1 MNKKE
6 EKMKYS
12 KLIEFEPLTTVIK
25 IADDNQAE
33 KRLHNVETYVF
44 SDKMINM
51 LCASVVP
58 NLDTSG
64 KVTEQKG
71 ISIVGS
77 FGTGKSHLMSVISSV
92 AEDDTLLSHIHND
105 KIQQE
110 FAAFAGKYKVLR
122 FEVGTTKPLY
132 ELVCYRIE
140 NFLNGLGVQF
150 HFDENSKD
158 TYKEQLQQMMA
169 AFEDKYPDKYLLI
182 VIDELLE
189 YLRSR
194 NAMEVNGDLMTLRQ
208 MGEMCDGSRF
218 KVIYGVQEQ
227 LYRDPML
234 APAADTLNKVQA
246 RFDEVLITK
255 EDVAFVVKNRL
266 LKKTPEQKQRIRDH
280 LNKFSHLFD
289 GLNTSLNDYVE
300 LFPVHPSYIATFQ
313 QIKHGKDKREI
324 LKILSYCFE
333 DLKNQT
339 VPEDN
344 PGLITY
350 DSYFED
356 LRKDSSMLSIADIAT
371 INDKIE
377 IIEEKIKNYF
387 TSKPALKSKM
397 PLAKRIANALAI
409 RALCDD
415 LDKHVG
421 ANAFTLKEDLCF
433 TIMDIDDPDFL
444 KDTIATTAENLITAT
459 QGQYVVKDD
468 QSEDFYIRSEGGI
481 NVDQIVKDYA
491 EYIKK
496 DPAFVDQSFFNLLKF
511 LLGIEANPYRTGF
524 NIWDHHVEWK
534 STKSF
539 RLGYIFF
546 GNPNERS
553 TTEPIQEFY
562 MYFCPLFSKL
572 DRSDLDDEVYFDFSN
587 FDDNFKNEVCLYAA
601 SMAKLN
607 DASSDKK
614 KLFQDQADAH
624 RNKVRDI
631 FNKNFADKMNV
642 IYKGN
647 VSPLRNYQLPQEGG
661 SKLAL
666 FSDVT
671 AVILDDKF
679 NSKFPEYPQF
689 KDLLGPNTPD
699 NLNGRVKSALTKIIK
714 YNIPNRDGQAILA
727 GLGLSGS
734 TSIDLQNS
742 KYAASIKNML
752 TQRGPG
758 KVLNREDVIYTH
770 YQALN
775 QYYSCDYKVE
785 YQLEFVVLAA
795 LVFNGDIEITWNGDF
810 TLTASNIA
818 EKLLTLDEDKFYL
831 FNTIKTPSD
840 LPVKPLKKLFV
851 SLNLPDLTA
860 SLKEPSTFT
869 KLGTTVAEYC
879 DKVVKTIATL
889 NDGIRCNGIAL
900 MDNTTKSKQ
909 VSELTALQAILDNV
923 RNLDTFGK
931 LKGFKYT
938 EKELDEAF
946 KAYAHCSA
954 AETLKA
960 KAEKFEGLI
969 KYIDQ
974 AKSYVVE
981 SEKPLYDNMEN
992 AIAELSDKLQADD
1005 KIQKQYE
1012 AFLNSLIDSYCDYYL
1027 TQYSKNRLNYT
1038 DAQKKDSLLNS
1049 DKKQICEILK
1059 DITILNKTD
1068 FENWRNTIT
1077 SLKPQDAEVTKEKIK
1092 QNPYQ
1097 DFNPREN
1104 YDKPTYTVRELED
1117 QLDSI
1122 YTKWLDA
1129 IKATFNDPGID
1140 QNLNMLSPEQ
1150 KIFAL
1155 SFKSGSTNVTVDN
1168 SRMLRDVINTLS
1180 NGFEKIE
1187 LTAADMASVF
1197 SKPMGV
1203 DEAKT
1208 AFDSFI
1214 ENQCAG
1220 KERGKIRIILS
1231 GK

>member
-1 MNKKE
+1 
-6 EKMKYS
+6 MKYS
-12 KLIEFEPLTTVIK
+12 ELIDFEPLTTVIK
-25 IADDNQAE
+25 LADDNQAE
-33 KRLHNVETYVF
+33 KRKHNVETYVF
-44 SDKMINM
+44 SEKMVN
-51 LCASVVP
+51 LLSGVVVP

-64 KVTEQKG
+64 KATEQKG
-71 ISIVGS
+71 ISVVGS

-92 AEDDTLLSHIHND
+92 AEDADFLQYVHND
-105 KIQQE
+105 KIKQDFE
-110 FAAFAGKYKVLR
+110 AFAGKYKVFR

-140 NFLNGLGVQF
+140 NFLNSINVDF
-150 HFDENSKD
+150 HFDPDSKD

-169 AFEDKYPDKYLLI
+169 AFEEVYPDKYLLI

-194 NAMEVNGDLMTLRQ
+194 SAMEVNGDLMTLRQ

-266 LKKTPEQKQRIRDH
+266 LKKAPEQKQRIREH

-289 GLNTSLNDYVE
+289 GLNTNLNDYVE

-324 LKILSYCFE
+324 LKILSYRFE
-333 DLKNQT
+333 DMANQT

-356 LRKDSSMLSIADIAT
+356 LKKDSSMLSIADVAA

-377 IIEEKIKNYF
+377 IIDEKVKNYF
-387 TSKPALKSKM
+387 TSKPALKNKM
-397 PLAKRIANALAI
+397 PLAYRIANALAI

-415 LDKHVG
+415 LDKHLG
-421 ANAFTLKEDLCF
+421 ANAFTLKEDLCY
-433 TIMDIDDPDFL
+433 TIMGIDEPDFL
-444 KDTIATTAENLITAT
+444 QDTIATTANNLITAT
-459 QGQYVVKDD
+459 QGQYVVKDEE
-468 QSEDFYIRSEGGI
+468 SEDFYIRTEGGI
-481 NVDQIVKDYA
+481 NVEQIVKDYA

-496 DPAFVDQSFFNLLKF
+496 DLAYIDQSFFNLLKF

-524 NIWDHHVEWK
+524 NIWDYSIEWK

-572 DRSDLDDEVYFDFSN
+572 ARTDLDDEVYFDFSN
-587 FDDNFKNEVCLYAA
+587 FDENFKNEVCLYAS

-614 KLFQDQADAH
+614 KLFQDQADQH
-624 RNKVRDI
+624 RNRVRDL

-642 IYKGN
+642 IYKGKS
-647 VSPLRNYQLPQEGG
+647 VPLRSYQLPQEGC
-661 SKLAL
+661 SKLSL
-666 FSDVT
+666 FSAVT
-671 AVILDDKF
+671 STILDEKF

-689 KDLLGPNTPD
+689 KDLLSANTPE
-699 NLNGRVKSALTKIIK
+699 NLNGRVKSALTKIVK
-714 YNIPNRDGQAILA
+714 YNVQNRDGQAILS
-727 GLGLSGS
+727 GLGLAGG
-734 TSIDLQNS
+734 TSIDIQNS
-742 KYAASIKNML
+742 KYADSIKKML
-752 TQRGPG
+752 TDRGSG

-775 QYYSCDYKVE
+775 QYYSCDYKLE

-795 LVFNGDIEITWNGDF
+795 LVFNGDIEITWNGDL

-831 FNTIKTPSD
+831 FNTIKTPSG
-840 LPVKPLKKLFV
+840 LPIKPLKKLF
-851 SLNLPDLTA
+851 SCLGLPDLTS
-860 SLKEPSTFT
+860 SLKEQSTFSSLA
-869 KLGTTVAEYC
+869 KNLTTYS
-879 DKVVKTIATL
+879 DNVVKTISYLT
-889 NDGIRCNGIAL
+889 DGIRCNGIAL
-900 MDNTTKSKQ
+900 IDDSTTTDYAAKLHNLIN
-909 VSELTALQAILDNV
+909 VLDTV

-938 EKELDEAF
+938 EEELDEAF
-946 KAYAHCSA
+946 KAYQYCELVSN
-954 AETLKA
+954 LKE
-960 KAEKFEGLI
+960 KADKFEGLI
-969 KYIDQ
+969 KYMTQ

-992 AIAELSDKLQADD
+992 AIAELSEKLQADN
-1005 KIQKQYE
+1005 KVQKQYE
-1012 AFLNSLIDSYCDYYL
+1012 SLLNSLIDSYADYYL
-1027 TQYSKNRLNYT
+1027 TQYTKYRLNYT
-1038 DAQKKDSLLNS
+1038 DAQKRDGILNS
-1049 DKKQICEILK
+1049 DTRQICEVLK
-1059 DITILNKTD
+1059 DISILNKTD

-1077 SLKPQDAEVTKEKIK
+1077 SLKPAEAEVTKDKIK
-1092 QNPYQ
+1092 ENPYQ

-1104 YDKPTYTVRELED
+1104 YDKPSYTVKQLEE

-1122 YTKWLDA
+1122 YTKWEDA

-1140 QNLNMLSPEQ
+1140 QNLNMLTGDQ
-1150 KIFAL
+1150 KTLAIN
-1155 SFKSGSTNVTVDN
+1155 FKKGSAKITPDN
-1168 SRMLRDVINTLS
+1168 CNMMRDIINNLS
-1180 NGFEKIE
+1180 NGFEKVE
-1187 LTAADMASVF
+1187 LTNADFASIF

-1203 DEAKT
+1203 EEAKH
-1208 AFDSFI
+1208 AFEYYI
-1214 ENQCAG
+1214 EKQCAG
-1220 KERGKIRIILS
+1220 KDRNKIRIILS

>member
-1 MNKKE
+1 
-6 EKMKYS
+6 MKYS
-12 KLIEFEPLTTVIK
+12 ELIEFEPLTTVIK
-25 IADDNQAE
+25 IADDDVAE
-33 KRLHNVETYVF
+33 KRKKNVETYVF
-44 SDKMINM
+44 SDKMVNV
-51 LCASVVP
+51 LTAAVVP

-64 KVTEQKG
+64 KVNEQKG

-92 AEDDTLLSHIHND
+92 AEDESLLDSIHNQ
-105 KIQQE
+105 KIKQE
-110 FAAFAGKYKVLR
+110 FEAFAGKYKVLR

-132 ELVCYRIE
+132 ELVCYRVE
-140 NFLNGLGVQF
+140 NFLNGLGVDF
-150 HFDENSKD
+150 HFDPESKD

-169 AFEDKYPDKYLLI
+169 AFEEVYPDKYLLV

-194 NAMEVNGDLMTLRQ
+194 DAREVNGDLMTLRQ

-234 APAADTLNKVQA
+234 TPAADSLNKVQA

-266 LKKTPEQKQRIRDH
+266 LKKTPEQKARIREH

-289 GLNTSLNDYVE
+289 GLNTNLNDYVE

-324 LKILSYCFE
+324 LKVLSYRFE
-333 DLKNQT
+333 ELKDQT
-339 VPEDN
+339 VPENN

-356 LRKDSSMLSIADIAT
+356 LRKDSSMLSIADVAT
-371 INDKIE
+371 INDKVE
-377 IIEEKIKNYF
+377 IIEEKVKNYF
-387 TSKPALKSKM
+387 TSKPALKSKL

-415 LDKHVG
+415 LDKHLG
-421 ANAFTLKEDLCF
+421 ASGFTLKEDLCF
-433 TIMDIDDPDFL
+433 TIMGIDEPDFL
-444 KDTIATTAENLITAT
+444 KDTIETTANNLITAT

-468 QSEDFYIRSEGGI
+468 QSEDFYIRTEGGI
-481 NVDQIVKDYA
+481 NVEQIIKDYA

-496 DPAFVDQSFFNLLKF
+496 DSSFIDLNFFNLLKF

-524 NIWDHHVEWK
+524 NIWNHYLEWK

-553 TTEPIQEFY
+553 TTEPVQEFY

-572 DRSDLDDEVYFDFSN
+572 NRSDLDDEVYFDFSN
-587 FDDNFKNEVCLYAA
+587 FDENFKNEVCLYAA
-601 SMAKLN
+601 SVAKVS

-614 KLFQDQADAH
+614 RLFQEQVEQHSKRIKDMF
-624 RNKVRDI
+624 NRD
-631 FNKNFADKMNV
+631 FADKINV
-642 IYKGN
+642 IYKGK
-647 VSPLRNYQLPQEGG
+647 SLPLRSYQLPQPGA

-666 FSDVT
+666 FSDVAAT
-671 AVILDDKF
+671 VLNEKF
-679 NSKFPEYPQF
+679 NSKFPDYPQF
-689 KDLLGPNTPD
+689 NDLLAANTPE
-699 NLNGRVKSALTKIIK
+699 NLSGRVKSALTKIVK

-727 GLGLSGS
+727 GLGLAGS
-734 TSIDLQNS
+734 TSIDVQNS
-742 KYAASIKNML
+742 KYADSIKRML
-752 TQRGPG
+752 KDRGPG

-775 QYYSCDYKVE
+775 QYYSCDYKIE

-795 LVFNGDIEITWNGDF
+795 LVFNGDIEITWNGDT

-818 EKLLTLDEDKFYL
+818 EKLLTLEEDRFYL

-840 LPVKPLKKLFV
+840 MPVKQLKKLFAC
-851 SLNLPDLTA
+851 LNLPDLTA

-869 KLGTTVAEYC
+869 KLGTTVSEYS
-879 DKVVKTIATL
+879 DKVAKTIALL
-889 NDGIRCNGIAL
+889 NDGIRCNVIAL
-900 MDNTTKSKQ
+900 IDDSTKSDYVLK
-909 VSELTALQAILDNV
+909 LQNLLCILDNV

-931 LKGFKYT
+931 LKGFNYT
-938 EKELDEAF
+938 EEELNEAF
-946 KAYAHCSA
+946 KAYQYCELA
-954 AETLKA
+954 ANLKA
-960 KAEKFEGLI
+960 KADKFEGLI
-969 KYIDQ
+969 KYITQ

-981 SEKPLYDNMEN
+981 SEKPLYDNMEK
-992 AIAELSDKLQADD
+992 AIDELAEKLSSDD

-1012 AFLNSLIDSYCDYYL
+1012 AYLNSLIDSYTEYYL
-1027 TQYSKNRLNYT
+1027 TQYTKNRLGYT

-1049 DKKQICEILK
+1049 DKKKICEVLK
-1059 DITILNKTD
+1059 DITILNKTN

-1077 SLKPQDAEVTKEKIK
+1077 SLKPQEPEVTKEKIK
-1092 QNPYQ
+1092 ENPYQ

-1104 YDKPTYTVRELED
+1104 YDKPSYTIRELETL
-1117 QLDSI
+1117 LDDNYSNWI
-1122 YTKWLDA
+1122 DA

-1140 QNLNMLSPEQ
+1140 QNLNMLSSEQ
-1150 KIFAL
+1150 KSLASAFRAGTAKI
-1155 SFKSGSTNVTVDN
+1155 TVDN
-1168 SRMLRDVINTLS
+1168 CKMMRDIINAIS

-1187 LTAADMASVF
+1187 LTNADFASVF

-1203 DEAKT
+1203 EEAKA
-1208 AFDSFI
+1208 AFEQYI

-1220 KERGKIRIILS
+1220 KERSKIRIILS

>member
-1 MNKKE
+1 
-6 EKMKYS
+6 MKYS
-12 KLIEFEPLTTVIK
+12 ELIDFEPLTTVIK
-25 IADDNQAE
+25 LADDSQAE
-33 KRLHNVETYVF
+33 KRKHNVETYVF
-44 SDKMINM
+44 SEKMVN
-51 LCASVVP
+51 LLSGVVVP

-64 KVTEQKG
+64 KATEQKG
-71 ISIVGS
+71 ISVVGS

-92 AEDDTLLSHIHND
+92 AEDADFLQYVHND
-105 KIQQE
+105 KIKQDFE
-110 FAAFAGKYKVLR
+110 AFAGKYKVLR

-140 NFLNGLGVQF
+140 NFLNSINVDF
-150 HFDENSKD
+150 HFDPDSKD

-169 AFEDKYPDKYLLI
+169 AFEEVYPDKYLLI

-194 NAMEVNGDLMTLRQ
+194 SAMEVNGDLMTLRQ

-266 LKKTPEQKQRIRDH
+266 LKKTPEQKQRIREH

-289 GLNTSLNDYVE
+289 GLNTNLNDYVE

-324 LKILSYCFE
+324 LKILSYRFE
-333 DLKNQT
+333 DMANQT

-356 LRKDSSMLSIADIAT
+356 LKKDSSMLSIADVAA

-377 IIEEKIKNYF
+377 IIDEKVKNYF

-397 PLAKRIANALAI
+397 PLAYRIANALAI

-415 LDKHVG
+415 LDKHLG
-421 ANAFTLKEDLCF
+421 ANAFTLKEDLCY
-433 TIMDIDDPDFL
+433 TIMGIDEPDFL
-444 KDTIATTAENLITAT
+444 QDTIATTANNLITAT
-459 QGQYVVKDD
+459 QGQYVVKDEE
-468 QSEDFYIRSEGGI
+468 SEDFYIRTEGGI
-481 NVDQIVKDYA
+481 NVEQIVKDYA

-496 DPAFVDQSFFNLLKF
+496 DLAYIDQSFFNLLKF

-524 NIWDHHVEWK
+524 NIWDYSIEWK

-562 MYFCPLFSKL
+562 MYFCPLFSQL
-572 DRSDLDDEVYFDFSN
+572 DRTDLDDEVYFDFSN
-587 FDDNFKNEVCLYAA
+587 FDETFKNEVCLYAS

-614 KLFQDQADAH
+614 KLFQDQADQH
-624 RNKVRDI
+624 RNRVRDL

-642 IYKGN
+642 IYKGK
-647 VSPLRNYQLPQEGG
+647 SAPLRSYQLPQEGC
-661 SKLAL
+661 SKLSL
-666 FSDVT
+666 FSAVT
-671 AVILDDKF
+671 STILDEKF

-689 KDLLGPNTPD
+689 KDLLSANTPE
-699 NLNGRVKSALTKIIK
+699 NLNARVKSALTKIVK
-714 YNIPNRDGQAILA
+714 YNVQNRDGQAILS
-727 GLGLSGS
+727 GLGLAGG
-734 TSIDLQNS
+734 TSIDIQNS
-742 KYAASIKNML
+742 KYADSIKKML
-752 TQRGPG
+752 TDRGPG

-775 QYYSCDYKVE
+775 QYYSCDYKLE

-795 LVFNGDIEITWNGDF
+795 LVFNGDIEITWNGDL

-831 FNTIKTPSD
+831 FNTIKTPSG
-840 LPVKPLKKLFV
+840 LPIKPLKKLF
-851 SLNLPDLTA
+851 SCLGLPDLTS
-860 SLKEPSTFT
+860 SLKEQSTFSSLA
-869 KLGTTVAEYC
+869 KNLTTYS
-879 DKVVKTIATL
+879 DNVVKTISYLT
-889 NDGIRCNGIAL
+889 DGIRCNGIAL
-900 MDNTTKSKQ
+900 IDDSTTTDYAAKLHNLIN
-909 VSELTALQAILDNV
+909 VLDTV

-938 EKELDEAF
+938 EEELDEAF
-946 KAYAHCSA
+946 KAYQYCELVSN
-954 AETLKA
+954 LKE
-960 KAEKFEGLI
+960 KADKFEGLI
-969 KYIDQ
+969 KYMTQ

-992 AIAELSDKLQADD
+992 AIAELSEKLQADN
-1005 KIQKQYE
+1005 KVQKQYE
-1012 AFLNSLIDSYCDYYL
+1012 SLLNSLIDSYADYYL
-1027 TQYSKNRLNYT
+1027 TQYTKYRLNYT
-1038 DAQKKDSLLNS
+1038 DAQKRDGILNS
-1049 DKKQICEILK
+1049 DTRQICEVLK
-1059 DITILNKTD
+1059 DISILNKTD

-1077 SLKPQDAEVTKEKIK
+1077 SLKPAEAEVTKDKIK
-1092 QNPYQ
+1092 ENPYQ

-1104 YDKPTYTVRELED
+1104 YDKPSYTVKQLEE

-1122 YTKWLDA
+1122 YTKWEDA

-1140 QNLNMLSPEQ
+1140 QNLNMLTGDQ
-1150 KIFAL
+1150 KTLAIN
-1155 SFKSGSTNVTVDN
+1155 FKKGSAKITPDN
-1168 SRMLRDVINTLS
+1168 CNMMRDIINNLS
-1180 NGFEKIE
+1180 NGFEKVE
-1187 LTAADMASVF
+1187 LTNADFASVF
-1197 SKPMGV
+1197 NKPMNI
-1203 DEAKT
+1203 DEAKN
-1208 AFDSFI
+1208 AFNQFI
-1214 ENQCAG
+1214 ETQCAG

>member
-1 MNKKE
+1 MN
-6 EKMKYS
+6 YS
-12 KLIEFEPLTTVIK
+12 ELIEFEPLTTVIK
-25 IADDNQAE
+25 LADDNQTE
-33 KRLHNVETYVF
+33 KRKHNVETYVF
-44 SDKMINM
+44 SEKMVN
-51 LCASVVP
+51 LLSSVVVL

-64 KVTEQKG
+64 KITEQKG
-71 ISIVGS
+71 ISVVGS

-92 AEDDTLLSHIHND
+92 AEDADLLQYVHND
-105 KIQQE
+105 KIKQDFE
-110 FAAFAGKYKVLR
+110 AFAGKYKVLR

-140 NFLNGLGVQF
+140 NFLNSINVDF
-150 HFDENSKD
+150 HFDPDSKD

-169 AFEDKYPDKYLLI
+169 AFEEVYPDKYLLV

-266 LKKTPEQKQRIRDH
+266 LKKTPEQKQRIREH

-289 GLNTSLNDYVE
+289 GLNTNLNDYVE

-313 QIKHGKDKREI
+313 QIKHGKDNREI
-324 LKILSYCFE
+324 LKILSYRFQ
-333 DLKNQT
+333 DMANQS

-356 LRKDSSMLSIADIAT
+356 LRKDSSMLSIADVAA
-371 INDKIE
+371 INDKVE
-377 IIEEKIKNYF
+377 IIEEKVKNYF

-415 LDKHVG
+415 LDKHLG
-421 ANAFTLKEDLCF
+421 ANAFTLKEDLCY
-433 TIMDIDDPDFL
+433 TIMGIDEPEYL
-444 KDTIATTAENLITAT
+444 QDTIATTANNLITAT

-468 QSEDFYIRSEGGI
+468 QSEDFYIRTEGGI
-481 NVDQIVKDYA
+481 NVEQIVKDYA

-496 DPAFVDQSFFNLLKF
+496 DTAFVDQSFFNLLKF
-511 LLGIEANPYRTGF
+511 LLGIEQNPYRTGF
-524 NIWDHHVEWK
+524 NIWSHYIEWK
-534 STKSF
+534 STRAF

-553 TTEPIQEFY
+553 TTEPIQQFY
-562 MYFCPLFSKL
+562 MYFCPLFSSL
-572 DRSDLDDEVYFDFSN
+572 ERTDLDDEVYFDFSN
-587 FDDNFKNEVCLYAA
+587 FDETFKNEVCLYAS

-607 DASSDKK
+607 DAVSEKK
-614 KLFQDQADAH
+614 KLFQELAEQH
-624 RNKVRDI
+624 RNRIKDL
-631 FNKNFADKMNV
+631 FNKNFADKMTV
-642 IYKGN
+642 IYKGK
-647 VSPLRNYQLPQEGG
+647 SAPLRCYQLPQEGG
-661 SKLAL
+661 SKLDL
-666 FSDVT
+666 FSDVA
-671 AVILDDKF
+671 AVILDSKF
-679 NSKFPEYPQF
+679 NEKFPEYPQF
-689 KDLLGPNTPD
+689 KDLLTANTPV
-699 NLNGRVKSALTKIIK
+699 NLSGRVKSALTKIVK
-714 YNIPNRDGQAILA
+714 YNAPNRDGLAILS
-727 GLGLSGS
+727 GLGLAG
-734 TSIDLQNS
+734 TSLIDVQNS
-742 KYAASIKNML
+742 KYADSIKKML
-752 TQRGPG
+752 AERGAG
-758 KVLNREDVIYTH
+758 KVLNREDVLYTH
-770 YQALN
+770 SQSLN
-775 QYYSCDYKVE
+775 QYYSCDYNLE

-818 EKLLTLDEDKFYL
+818 EKLLSIEEEKFFL
-831 FNTIKTPSD
+831 FNTIKTPSE
-840 LPVKPLKKLFV
+840 LPVKPLKKLFA
-851 SLNLPDLTA
+851 SLNMPDLTA

-869 KLGTTVAEYC
+869 KLGTSIAEYS
-879 DKVVKTIATL
+879 DKIAKTIAVL
-889 NDGIRCNGIAL
+889 NEGIRCNGIAL
-900 MDNTTKSKQ
+900 IGDSVKAEYVSK
-909 VSELTALQAILDNV
+909 LQNLLSLLDSV

-931 LKGFKYT
+931 LKGFKFS
-938 EKELDEAF
+938 EEELDEAF
-946 KAYAHCSA
+946 KAYPYCEQIAK
-954 AETLKA
+954 LKA
-960 KAEKFEGLI
+960 KADKFVALI
-969 KYIDQ
+969 KYITQ

-981 SEKPLYDNMEN
+981 CEKPLFDNMEC
-992 AIAELSDKLQADD
+992 ALAELSEKLQSDE
-1005 KIQKQYE
+1005 KTQKQYE
-1012 AFLNSLIDSYCDYYL
+1012 SLLNSLIDSYADYYL
-1027 TQYSKNRLNYT
+1027 TQYTKYRLNYT
-1038 DAQKKDSLLNS
+1038 DAQKRDSILNS
-1049 DKKQICEILK
+1049 DTRQICEVLK

-1077 SLKPQDAEVTKEKIK
+1077 SLKPAEAEVTKEKIK
-1092 QNPYQ
+1092 ENPYQ

-1104 YDKPTYTVRELED
+1104 YDKPSYTVKQLED

-1122 YTKWLDA
+1122 YSKWEDA

-1140 QNLNMLSPEQ
+1140 QNLAMLTEEQ
-1150 KIFAL
+1150 KAL
-1155 SFKSGSTNVTVDN
+1155 ATSFKSGETSITVDN
-1168 SRMLRDVINTLS
+1168 CRFIRDIVNNLS
-1180 NGFEKIE
+1180 NGFEKVE
-1187 LTAADMASVF
+1187 LTSSDFAAVF
-1197 SKPMGV
+1197 SKPMGI
-1203 DEAKT
+1203 DEAKL
-1208 AFDSFI
+1208 AFEHYI

-1220 KERGKIRIILS
+1220 KERGKIRIILG

>member
-1 MNKKE
+1 
-6 EKMKYS
+6 MKYS
-12 KLIEFEPLTTVIK
+12 ELIEFEPLTTVIK
-25 IADDNQAE
+25 IADDSQAE

-44 SDKMINM
+44 SDKMINV

-71 ISIVGS
+71 ISVVGS

-92 AEDDTLLSHIHND
+92 AEDSGLLSYIHND

-140 NFLNGLGVQF
+140 NYLNTLGVGF
-150 HFDENSKD
+150 HFDPNSKD

-169 AFEDKYPDKYLLI
+169 AFEEKYPDKHLLI

-234 APAADTLNKVQA
+234 AHAADTLNKVQA
-246 RFDEVLITK
+246 RFEEVLITK

-266 LKKTPEQKQRIRDH
+266 LKKTAEQKAKIRDH
-280 LNKFSHLFD
+280 LNKFSNLFD

-300 LFPVHPSYIATFQ
+300 LFPVHPIYIATFQ

-324 LKILSYCFE
+324 LKILSYRFE

-377 IIEEKIKNYF
+377 IIEEKIKSHF
-387 TSKPALKSKM
+387 TSKPALKSKIT
-397 PLAKRIANALAI
+397 LAKRIANALAI

-415 LDKHVG
+415 LDKHLG
-421 ANAFTLKEDLCF
+421 ASAFTLKEDLCF
-433 TIMDIDDPDFL
+433 TIMGIDEADFL
-444 KDTIATTAENLITAT
+444 KDTIETTAGNLVTAT
-459 QGQYVVKDD
+459 QGQYIVKDD

-481 NVDQIVKDYA
+481 NVEQIIKDYA

-496 DPAFVDQSFFNLLKF
+496 DPAVVDLSFFNLLKY
-511 LLGIEANPYRTGF
+511 LLGIETNPYRTGF
-524 NIWDHHVEWK
+524 NIWDTYIEWK

-562 MYFCPLFSKL
+562 IYFCPLFSKME
-572 DRSDLDDEVYFDFSN
+572 RTDLDDEVYFDFSN
-587 FDDNFKNEVCLYAA
+587 FGDNFKNEVCLYAA
-601 SMAKLN
+601 SMAKLK

-614 KLFQDQADAH
+614 KLFQEQVDAH
-624 RNKVRDI
+624 QAKVRDM
-631 FNKNFADKMNV
+631 FNKNFVDKMNV
-642 IYKGN
+642 IYKG
-647 VSPLRNYQLPQEGG
+647 STYPLRNYQLPQEGG

-666 FSDVT
+666 FKDV
-671 AVILDDKF
+671 AAGILDDKF
-679 NSKFPEYPQF
+679 NFKFPEYPQF

-714 YNIPNRDGQAILA
+714 YNVPNRDGQAILT

-734 TSIDLQNS
+734 TSVDLQNS
-742 KYAASIKNML
+742 KYAASIKSML
-752 TQRGPG
+752 ASKGIG
-758 KVLNREDVIYTH
+758 KVLNREDVLKVH
-770 YQALN
+770 WQALN
-775 QYYSCDYKVE
+775 QYYSVDYKLE

-818 EKLLTLDEDKFYL
+818 EKLLTLGEEKYFL
-831 FNTIKTPSD
+831 FNTIKTPSA
-840 LPVKPLKKLFV
+840 LPVKPLKKLFALL
-851 SLNLPDLTA
+851 SLPDLTA
-860 SLKEPSTFT
+860 SLKDSSTFT
-869 KLGTTVAEYC
+869 KLGTTVSEYC

-889 NDGIRCNGIAL
+889 NDGIQCNGLAL
-900 MDNTTKSKQ
+900 IDDITKSKQ
-909 VSELTALQAILDNV
+909 ISELQTLLTILDNV
-923 RNLDTFGK
+923 RNLDTYGK
-931 LKGFKYT
+931 LKGFRYS
-938 EKELDEAF
+938 EVDLDTAF
-946 KAYAHCSA
+946 KAYAYCN
-954 AETLKA
+954 ETERLKLKA
-960 KAEKFEGLI
+960 LKFEGLI
-969 KYIDQ
+969 RYLGQ
-974 AKSYVVE
+974 ATSYVVE
-981 SEKPLYDNMEN
+981 SENPLFDNMKN
-992 AIAELSDKLQADD
+992 AISELSEKLQADD
-1005 KIQKQYE
+1005 KTQKQYE
-1012 AFLNSLIDSYCDYYL
+1012 AYLNSLIDSYCDYYL
-1027 TQYSKNRLNYT
+1027 AQYTKNRLNYSDT
-1038 DAQKKDSLLNS
+1038 QKKDSLLNS
-1049 DKKQICEILK
+1049 DKKAICEILK
-1059 DITILNKTD
+1059 DITILNKVD
-1068 FENWRNTIT
+1068 FENWRSTIT
-1077 SLKPQDAEVTKEKIK
+1077 SLKTQDVDVTRERIK

-1097 DFNPREN
+1097 NYNPREN
-1104 YDKPTYTVRELED
+1104 YNKPTYSIRDLEE

-1122 YTKWLDA
+1122 YENWIEA

-1140 QNLNMLSPEQ
+1140 QSLNMLSPEQ
-1150 KIFAL
+1150 KAFAS
-1155 SFKSGSTNVTVDN
+1155 SFKTGAIEVTAEN
-1168 SRMLRDVINTLS
+1168 SRMLRDIINTLS
-1180 NGFEKIE
+1180 NGFEKVE
-1187 LTAADMASVF
+1187 LTAVDMANVF
-1197 SKPMGV
+1197 NKPMGL

-1208 AFDSFI
+1208 VFEQFI

-1220 KERGKIRIILS
+1220 KERSKIRIIFS

>member
-1 MNKKE
+1 
-6 EKMKYS
+6 MKYS
-12 KLIEFEPLTTVIK
+12 ELIEFEPLTTVIK
-25 IADDNQAE
+25 LADDDNAE
-33 KRLHNVETYVF
+33 KRRKNVETYVF
-44 SDKMINM
+44 SDKMVNM
-51 LCASVVP
+51 LVSQVVP

-64 KVTEQKG
+64 TVTEQKG

-92 AEDDTLLSHIHND
+92 AEDESLLNSIHNE
-105 KIQQE
+105 KIKQE
-110 FAAFAGKYKVLR
+110 FEAFAGKYKVLR

-132 ELVCYRIE
+132 ELVFYRIE
-140 NFLNGLGVQF
+140 NFLNDIGVDF
-150 HFDENSKD
+150 HFNPNSKD

-169 AFEDKYPDKYLLI
+169 AFEEVYPDKYLLV

-194 NAMEVNGDLMTLRQ
+194 DAREVNGDLMTLRQ

-218 KVIYGVQEQ
+218 KIIYGVQEQ

-266 LKKTPEQKQRIRDH
+266 LKKTSEQKVIIRDH

-289 GLNTSLNDYVE
+289 GLNTNLNDYVE

-324 LKILSYCFE
+324 LKVLSYRFE

-339 VPEDN
+339 VPNDN

-356 LRKDSSMLSIADIAT
+356 LRKDSSMLSIADVAT
-371 INDKIE
+371 INDKVE
-377 IIEEKIKNYF
+377 IIEEKVKNYF
-387 TSKPALKSKM
+387 TSKPALKSKL
-397 PLAKRIANALAI
+397 PLASRITNALAI

-415 LDKHVG
+415 LDKHLG
-421 ANAFTLKEDLCF
+421 ASGFTLKEDLCF
-433 TIMDIDDPDFL
+433 TIMGIDDPDFL
-444 KDTIATTAENLITAT
+444 KDTIETTANNLITAT

-468 QSEDFYIRSEGGI
+468 QSEDFYIRTEGGI
-481 NVDQIVKDYA
+481 NVEQIIKDYA

-496 DPAFVDQSFFNLLKF
+496 DSSFIDQSFFNLLKF

-524 NIWDHHVEWK
+524 YIWDHSLEWK

-553 TTEPIQEFY
+553 TTEPVQEFY

-587 FDDNFKNEVCLYAA
+587 FDENFKNEVCLYAA
-601 SMAKLN
+601 SMAKVS
-607 DASSDKK
+607 DASTDKK
-614 KLFQDQADAH
+614 KLFQEQADQH
-624 RNKVRDI
+624 RNRVRDM

-642 IYKGN
+642 IYKGKTA
-647 VSPLRNYQLPQEGG
+647 PLRNYQLPQEGG

-666 FSDVT
+666 FSDVAAT
-671 AVILDDKF
+671 VLNEKF
-679 NSKFPEYPQF
+679 NSKFPDYPQF
-689 KDLLGPNTPD
+689 NDLLASNTPE
-699 NLNGRVKSALTKIIK
+699 NLSGRVKNALTKIIK

-727 GLGLSGS
+727 GLGLAGS
-734 TSIDLQNS
+734 TGIDVQNS
-742 KYAASIKNML
+742 KYADSIKRML
-752 TQRGPG
+752 KDRGQG

-775 QYYSCDYKVE
+775 QYYSCDYKIE

-795 LVFNGDIEITWNGDF
+795 LVFNGDIEITWNGDI

-818 EKLLTLDEDKFYL
+818 EKLLTLEEDRFYL

-840 LPVKPLKKLFV
+840 MPVKQLKKLFAC
-851 SLNLPDLTA
+851 LNLPDLTA

-869 KLGTTVAEYC
+869 KLGTTVSEYS
-879 DKVVKTIATL
+879 DKVAKTIALL
-889 NDGIRCNGIAL
+889 NDGIRCSGISL
-900 MDNTTKSKQ
+900 IEDSTKAGYVSK
-909 VSELTALQAILDNV
+909 LQNLLSVLDNV

-938 EKELDEAF
+938 EDELDVAF
-946 KAYAHCSA
+946 KAYPYCELVAN
-954 AETLKA
+954 LKA
-960 KAEKFEGLI
+960 KADKFEGLI
-969 KYIDQ
+969 KYITQ

-981 SEKPLYDNMEN
+981 SEKPLYDNMEK
-992 AIAELSDKLQADD
+992 AVDELAEKLSSDD
-1005 KIQKQYE
+1005 KTQKQYE
-1012 AFLNSLIDSYCDYYL
+1012 SYLNSLIDSYSDYYL
-1027 TQYSKNRLNYT
+1027 AQYTKNRLSYS

-1049 DKKQICEILK
+1049 DKRQICEVLK
-1059 DITILNKTD
+1059 DITILNKTE

-1077 SLKPQDAEVTKEKIK
+1077 SLKPQDPEVTKEKIK
-1092 QNPYQ
+1092 ENPYQ

-1104 YDKPTYTVRELED
+1104 YDKPNYTVRELSEK
-1117 QLDSI
+1117 LDDN
-1122 YTKWLDA
+1122 YCKWTEA

-1140 QNLNMLSPEQ
+1140 QSLDMLSADQ
-1150 KIFAL
+1150 KELAL
-1155 SFKSGSTNVTVDN
+1155 NFKGGNVRLSVDN
-1168 SRMLRDVINTLS
+1168 CRKIRDIVNTLS

-1187 LTAADMASVF
+1187 LTNADFAGVF

-1203 DEAKT
+1203 DEAKA
-1208 AFDSFI
+1208 AFEQYI
-1214 ENQCAG
+1214 EAQCAG
-1220 KERGKIRIILS
+1220 KERSKIRIILS

>member
-1 MNKKE
+1 
-6 EKMKYS
+6 MKYS
-12 KLIEFEPLTTVIK
+12 ELIEFEPLTTVIK
-25 IADDNQAE
+25 LADDSQAE
-33 KRLHNVETYVF
+33 KRKHNVETYVF
-44 SDKMINM
+44 SEKMVN
-51 LCASVVP
+51 LLSGVVVP

-71 ISIVGS
+71 ISVVGS

-92 AEDDTLLSHIHND
+92 AEDADFLQYVHND
-105 KIQQE
+105 KIKQDFE
-110 FAAFAGKYKVLR
+110 AFAGKYKVLR

-140 NFLNGLGVQF
+140 NFLNSINVDF
-150 HFDENSKD
+150 HFDPDSKD

-169 AFEDKYPDKYLLI
+169 AFEEVYPDKYLLI

-194 NAMEVNGDLMTLRQ
+194 SAMEVNGDLMTLRQ

-266 LKKTPEQKQRIRDH
+266 LKKTPEQKQRIREH

-289 GLNTSLNDYVE
+289 GLNTNLNDYVE

-324 LKILSYCFE
+324 LKILSYRFE
-333 DLKNQT
+333 DMANQT

-356 LRKDSSMLSIADIAT
+356 LKKDSSMLSIADVAA

-377 IIEEKIKNYF
+377 IIDEKVKNYF

-397 PLAKRIANALAI
+397 PLAYRIANALAI

-415 LDKHVG
+415 LDKHLG
-421 ANAFTLKEDLCF
+421 ANAFTLKEDLCY
-433 TIMDIDDPDFL
+433 TIMGIDEPDFL
-444 KDTIATTAENLITAT
+444 QDTIATTANNLITAT
-459 QGQYVVKDD
+459 QGQYVVKDEE
-468 QSEDFYIRSEGGI
+468 SEDFYIRTEGGI
-481 NVDQIVKDYA
+481 NVEQIVKDYA

-496 DPAFVDQSFFNLLKF
+496 DLAYIDQSFFNLLKF

-524 NIWDHHVEWK
+524 NIWDYSIEWK

-572 DRSDLDDEVYFDFSN
+572 ARTDLDDEVYFDFSN
-587 FDDNFKNEVCLYAA
+587 FDENFKNEVCLYAS

-614 KLFQDQADAH
+614 KLFQDQADQH
-624 RNKVRDI
+624 RNRVRDL

-642 IYKGN
+642 IYKGK
-647 VSPLRNYQLPQEGG
+647 SATLRSYQLPQEGC
-661 SKLAL
+661 SKLSL
-666 FSDVT
+666 FSAVT
-671 AVILDDKF
+671 STILDEKF

-689 KDLLGPNTPD
+689 KDLLSANTPE
-699 NLNGRVKSALTKIIK
+699 NLNARVKSALTKIVK
-714 YNIPNRDGQAILA
+714 YNVQNRDGQAILS
-727 GLGLSGS
+727 GLGLAGG
-734 TSIDLQNS
+734 TSIDIQNS
-742 KYAASIKNML
+742 KYADSIKKML
-752 TQRGPG
+752 TDREPG

-775 QYYSCDYKVE
+775 QYYSCDYKLE

-795 LVFNGDIEITWNGDF
+795 LVFNGDIEITWNGDL

-831 FNTIKTPSD
+831 FNTIKTPSG
-840 LPVKPLKKLFV
+840 LPIKPLKKLF
-851 SLNLPDLTA
+851 SCLGLPDLTS
-860 SLKEPSTFT
+860 SLKEQSTFSSLA
-869 KLGTTVAEYC
+869 KNLTTYS
-879 DKVVKTIATL
+879 DNVVKTISYLT
-889 NDGIRCNGIAL
+889 DGIRCNGIAL
-900 MDNTTKSKQ
+900 IDDSTTTDYAAKLHNLIN
-909 VSELTALQAILDNV
+909 VLDTV

-938 EKELDEAF
+938 EEELDEAF
-946 KAYAHCSA
+946 KAYQYCELVSN
-954 AETLKA
+954 LKE
-960 KAEKFEGLI
+960 KADKFEGLI
-969 KYIDQ
+969 KYMTQ

-992 AIAELSDKLQADD
+992 AIAELSEKLQADN
-1005 KIQKQYE
+1005 KVQKQYE
-1012 AFLNSLIDSYCDYYL
+1012 SLLNSLIDSYADYYL
-1027 TQYSKNRLNYT
+1027 TQYTKYRLNYT
-1038 DAQKKDSLLNS
+1038 DAQKRDGILNS
-1049 DKKQICEILK
+1049 DTRQICEVLK
-1059 DITILNKTD
+1059 DISILNKTD

-1077 SLKPQDAEVTKEKIK
+1077 SLKPAEAEVTKDKIK
-1092 QNPYQ
+1092 ENPYQ

-1104 YDKPTYTVRELED
+1104 YDKPSYTVKQLEE

-1122 YTKWLDA
+1122 YTKWEDA

-1140 QNLNMLSPEQ
+1140 QNLNMLTGDQ
-1150 KIFAL
+1150 KTLAIN
-1155 SFKSGSTNVTVDN
+1155 FKKGSAKITPDN
-1168 SRMLRDVINTLS
+1168 CNMMRDIINNLS
-1180 NGFEKIE
+1180 NGFEKVE
-1187 LTAADMASVF
+1187 LTNADFASVF
-1197 SKPMGV
+1197 NKPMNI
-1203 DEAKT
+1203 DEAKN
-1208 AFDSFI
+1208 AFNQFI
-1214 ENQCAG
+1214 ETQCAG

>member
-1 MNKKE
+1 
-6 EKMKYS
+6 MKYS
-12 KLIEFEPLTTVIK
+12 ELIEFEPLTTVIK
-25 IADDNQAE
+25 LADDSQAE

-44 SDKMINM
+44 SEKMVNM
-51 LCASVVP
+51 LCASVVQ

-92 AEDDTLLSHIHND
+92 AEDENLLNYIHND

-110 FAAFAGKYKVLR
+110 FEAFAGKYKVLR

-140 NFLNGLGVQF
+140 NFLNGLGVDF

-169 AFEDKYPDKYLLI
+169 AFEEKYPDKYLLI

-234 APAADTLNKVQA
+234 APAAETLNKVQA

-266 LKKTPEQKQRIRDH
+266 LKKTTEQKQRIREH

-289 GLNTSLNDYVE
+289 GLNTNLNDYVE

-324 LKILSYCFE
+324 LKILSYRFE

-356 LRKDSSMLSIADIAT
+356 LKKDSSMLSIADVAT

-377 IIEEKIKNYF
+377 IIEEKVKNYF

-415 LDKHVG
+415 LDKHIG
-421 ANAFTLKEDLCF
+421 ASAFTLKEDLCF
-433 TIMDIDDPDFL
+433 TIMNIDDPDFL

-496 DPAFVDQSFFNLLKF
+496 DSAFVDQSFFNLLKF

-524 NIWDHHVEWK
+524 NIWDHHIEWK

-562 MYFCPLFSKL
+562 IYFCPLFSKL
-572 DRSDLDDEVYFDFSN
+572 DRGDLDDEVYFDFSN
-587 FDDNFKNEVCLYAA
+587 FDENFKNEVCLYAA

-614 KLFQDQADAH
+614 KLFQDQADVH
-624 RNKVRDI
+624 RTKIRDM

-642 IYKGN
+642 IYKGK
-647 VSPLRNYQLPQEGG
+647 STALRNYQLPQEGG

-671 AVILDDKF
+671 AGILDEKF

-689 KDLLGPNTPD
+689 KDLLGPNTPE
-699 NLNGRVKSALTKIIK
+699 NLNVRVKNALTKIIK
-714 YNIPNRDGQAILA
+714 YNVPNRDGQAILA

-742 KYAASIKNML
+742 KYAASIKNMI

-775 QYYSCDYKVE
+775 QYYSCDFKLE

-795 LVFNGDIEITWNGDF
+795 LVFNGDIEISWNGGT

-818 EKLLTLDEDKFYL
+818 EKLLTISEDDFYL

-840 LPVKPLKKLFV
+840 LPIKPLKKLFGC
-851 SLNLPDLTA
+851 LGLPDLTA
-860 SLKEPSTFT
+860 NLKEPSTFT
-869 KLGTTVAEYC
+869 KLGTTIADYS
-879 DKVVKTIATL
+879 DKVAKTMAVL
-889 NDGIRCNGIAL
+889 NEGIRCNSIAL
-900 MDNTTKSKQ
+900 IDDATKSDYISKLQ
-909 VSELTALQAILDNV
+909 NLLTILDNV

-938 EKELDEAF
+938 EDELNEAF
-946 KAYAHCSA
+946 KAYPYCELASN
-954 AETLKA
+954 LKA
-960 KAEKFEGLI
+960 KADKFEGLI
-969 KYIDQ
+969 KYITQ

-981 SEKPLYDNMEN
+981 SEKPLYDNMEK
-992 AIAELSDKLQADD
+992 AIDELSEKLSADD
-1005 KIQKQYE
+1005 KVQKQYE
-1012 AFLNSLIDSYCDYYL
+1012 AYLNSLIDSYCEYYL
-1027 TQYSKNRLNYT
+1027 TQYTKNRLSYT

-1049 DKKQICEILK
+1049 DKKQICEVLK

-1077 SLKPQDAEVTKEKIK
+1077 RLKPQEADITKDKIK
-1092 QNPYQ
+1092 ENPYQ

-1104 YDKPTYTVRELED
+1104 YDKPSYTIRELED
-1117 QLDSI
+1117 QLDNNYS
-1122 YTKWLDA
+1122 KWVDA

-1140 QNLNMLSPEQ
+1140 QNLSMLPANQ
-1150 KIFAL
+1150 KTLAAN
-1155 SFKSGSTNVTVDN
+1155 FKTGSVEITVDN
-1168 SRMLRDVINTLS
+1168 CRMMRDIVNNLS

-1187 LTAADMASVF
+1187 LTSSDFASVF

-1203 DEAKT
+1203 EEAKQ
-1208 AFDSFI
+1208 AFDQFI
-1214 ENQCAG
+1214 ESQCAG
-1220 KERGKIRIILS
+1220 KEREKIRIILS

>member
-1 MNKKE
+1 
-6 EKMKYS
+6 MKYS
-12 KLIEFEPLTTVIK
+12 ELIVFEPLTTVIK
-25 IADDNQAE
+25 IADDSKAE
-33 KRLHNVETYVF
+33 KRKHNVETYVF
-44 SDKMINM
+44 SDKIINM
-51 LCASVVP
+51 LTSIVVP

-64 KVTEQKG
+64 KITEQKG

-92 AEDDTLLSHIHND
+92 AEDETLLQSIQND
-105 KIQQE
+105 KIKQE
-110 FAAFAGKYKVLR
+110 FEAFAGKYKVLR

-140 NFLNGLGVQF
+140 NFINGLGVDF
-150 HFDENSKD
+150 HFDPDSKD

-169 AFEDKYPDKYLLI
+169 AFEEVYPDKYLLI

-194 NAMEVNGDLMTLRQ
+194 SAMEVNGDLMTLRQ

-266 LKKTPEQKQRIRDH
+266 LKKTSEQKQRIREH

-289 GLNTSLNDYVE
+289 GLNTNLNDYVE

-324 LKILSYCFE
+324 LKILSYRFE
-333 DLKNQT
+333 DMANHT

-356 LRKDSSMLSIADIAT
+356 LKKDSSMLSIADVAA

-377 IIEEKIKNYF
+377 IIDEKVKNYF

-397 PLAKRIANALAI
+397 PLAHRIANALAI

-415 LDKHVG
+415 LDKHLG
-421 ANAFTLKEDLCF
+421 ANAFTLKEDLCY
-433 TIMDIDDPDFL
+433 TIMGIDEPDFL
-444 KDTIATTAENLITAT
+444 QDTIATTANNLITAT

-468 QSEDFYIRSEGGI
+468 QSEDFYIRTEGGI
-481 NVDQIVKDYA
+481 NVEQIVKDYA

-496 DPAFVDQSFFNLLKF
+496 DSAFVDQSFFNILKF

-524 NIWDHHVEWK
+524 NIWDYSIEWK

-562 MYFCPLFSKL
+562 MYFCPLFSQL
-572 DRSDLDDEVYFDFSN
+572 DRTDLDDEVYFDFSN
-587 FDDNFKNEVCLYAA
+587 FDETFKNEVCLYAS

-614 KLFQDQADAH
+614 KLFQDQADQH
-624 RNKVRDI
+624 RNRVRDL

-642 IYKGN
+642 IYKGK
-647 VSPLRNYQLPQEGG
+647 SAPLRSYQLPQEGG

-666 FSDVT
+666 FSAVT
-671 AVILDDKF
+671 STILDEKF

-689 KDLLGPNTPD
+689 KDLLSANTPE
-699 NLNGRVKSALTKIIK
+699 NLNARVKSALTKIVK
-714 YNIPNRDGQAILA
+714 YNVQNRDGQAILS
-727 GLGLSGS
+727 GLGLAGG
-734 TSIDLQNS
+734 TSIDIQNS
-742 KYAASIKNML
+742 KYADSIKKML
-752 TQRGPG
+752 TDRGPG

-775 QYYSCDYKVE
+775 QYYSCDYKLE

-795 LVFNGDIEITWNGDF
+795 LVFNGDIEITWNGDL

-818 EKLLTLDEDKFYL
+818 EKLLTLNEDKFYL

-840 LPVKPLKKLFV
+840 LPIKPLKKLF
-851 SLNLPDLTA
+851 SCLGLPDLT
-860 SLKEPSTFT
+860 SNLKEQSTFSSLA
-869 KLGTTVAEYC
+869 KNLTTYS
-879 DKVVKTIATL
+879 DNVVKTISYLT
-889 NDGIRCNGIAL
+889 DGIRCNGIAL
-900 MDNTTKSKQ
+900 IDDSTTADYAAKLHNLIN
-909 VSELTALQAILDNV
+909 VLDNV

-938 EKELDEAF
+938 EEELEAAF
-946 KAYAHCSA
+946 NAYQYCELVA
-954 AETLKA
+954 TLKE
-960 KAEKFEGLI
+960 KADKFEGLI
-969 KYIDQ
+969 KYMTQ

-992 AIAELSDKLQADD
+992 AIVELSEKLQADD
-1005 KIQKQYE
+1005 KVQKQYE
-1012 AFLNSLIDSYCDYYL
+1012 ALLNSLIDSYADYYL
-1027 TQYSKNRLNYT
+1027 TQYTKYRLNYT
-1038 DAQKKDSLLNS
+1038 DAQKRDIILNS
-1049 DKKQICEILK
+1049 DTRQICEVLK
-1059 DITILNKTD
+1059 DISILNKTD

-1077 SLKPQDAEVTKEKIK
+1077 SLKPAEAEVTKEKIK
-1092 QNPYQ
+1092 ENPYQ

-1104 YDKPTYTVRELED
+1104 YDKPSYTVKQLEE

-1122 YTKWLDA
+1122 YTKWEDA

-1140 QNLNMLSPEQ
+1140 QNLNMLTGDQ
-1150 KIFAL
+1150 KTLATN
-1155 SFKSGSTNVTVDN
+1155 FKNGSAKITTDN
-1168 SRMLRDVINTLS
+1168 CNMMRDIINNLS
-1180 NGFEKIE
+1180 NGFEKVE
-1187 LTAADMASVF
+1187 LTNADFASVF
-1197 SKPMGV
+1197 NKPMNI
-1203 DEAKT
+1203 DEAKN
-1208 AFDSFI
+1208 AFNQFI
-1214 ENQCAG
+1214 ESQCAG

>member
-1 MNKKE
+1 
-6 EKMKYS
+6 MKYS
-12 KLIEFEPLTTVIK
+12 ELIEFEPLTTVIK
-25 IADDNQAE
+25 LADDNQAE
-33 KRLHNVETYVF
+33 KRKHNVETYVF
-44 SDKMINM
+44 SEKMIN
-51 LCASVVP
+51 LLSSIVVP

-71 ISIVGS
+71 ISVVGS

-92 AEDDTLLSHIHND
+92 AEDAGLLQYVHND
-105 KIQQE
+105 KIRE
-110 FAAFAGKYKVLR
+110 AFGAFAGKYKVLR

-140 NFLNGLGVQF
+140 NFLNSINVDF
-150 HFDENSKD
+150 HFNPDSKD

-169 AFEDKYPDKYLLI
+169 AFEEAYPDNYFLI

-194 NAMEVNGDLMTLRQ
+194 SAMEVNGDLMTLRQ

-266 LKKTPEQKQRIRDH
+266 LKKTSEQKQRIREH

-289 GLNTSLNDYVE
+289 GLNTNLNDYVE

-324 LKILSYCFE
+324 LKILSYRFE
-333 DLKNQT
+333 ALANQT

-356 LRKDSSMLSIADIAT
+356 LKKDSSMLSIADVAA
-371 INDKIE
+371 INDKVE
-377 IIEEKIKNYF
+377 IIEEKVKNYF

-415 LDKHVG
+415 LDKHLG
-421 ANAFTLKEDLCF
+421 ANAFTLKEDLCY
-433 TIMDIDDPDFL
+433 TIMGIDEPDFL
-444 KDTIATTAENLITAT
+444 QDTIATTANNLITAT

-468 QSEDFYIRSEGGI
+468 ESEDFYIRTEGGI
-481 NVDQIVKDYA
+481 NVEQIVKDYA

-496 DPAFVDQSFFNLLKF
+496 DLAYIDQSFFNLLKF

-524 NIWDHHVEWK
+524 NIWDYSIEWK

-562 MYFCPLFSKL
+562 MYFCPLFSQM
-572 DRSDLDDEVYFDFSN
+572 DRTDLDDEVYFDFSN
-587 FDDNFKNEVCLYAA
+587 FDENFKNEVCLYAS

-614 KLFQDQADAH
+614 KLFQDQADQH
-624 RNKVRDI
+624 RNRVRDI

-642 IYKGN
+642 IYKGK
-647 VSPLRNYQLPQEGG
+647 SAPLRNYQLPQEGG
-661 SKLAL
+661 SKLSL
-666 FSDVT
+666 FSAVT
-671 AVILDDKF
+671 STILDEKF

-689 KDLLGPNTPD
+689 KDLLSANTPE
-699 NLNGRVKSALTKIIK
+699 NLNTRVKSALTKIVK
-714 YNIPNRDGQAILA
+714 YNVQNRDGQAILS
-727 GLGLSGS
+727 GLGLAGS
-734 TSIDLQNS
+734 TSIDIQNS
-742 KYAASIKNML
+742 KYADSIKKML
-752 TQRGPG
+752 TERGPG

-775 QYYSCDYKVE
+775 QYYSCDYKLE

-795 LVFNGDIEITWNGDF
+795 LVFNGDIEITWNGDL

-818 EKLLTLDEDKFYL
+818 EKLLSLEEEKFYL

-840 LPVKPLKKLFV
+840 LPVLPLKKLFA
-851 SLNLPDLTA
+851 SLGLPDLTA
-860 SLKEPSTFT
+860 SLKDQHTFT
-869 KLGTTVAEYC
+869 LLGEKIREYSDNVA
-879 DKVVKTIATL
+879 KTIAVL
-889 NDGIRCNGIAL
+889 HEGIRCNGISL
-900 MDNTTKSKQ
+900 IDETTKADYSAK
-909 VSELTALQAILDNV
+909 LQNLLSVLDTV

-938 EKELDEAF
+938 EEELDETF
-946 KAYAHCSA
+946 KAYPYCEFVS
-954 AETLKA
+954 TLKT
-960 KAEKFEGLI
+960 KADKFESLI
-969 KYIDQ
+969 RYITQ

-981 SEKPLYDNMEN
+981 SEKPLYDNIEN
-992 AIAELSDKLQADD
+992 AIDGLADKMQADD
-1005 KIQKQYE
+1005 KTQKQYE
-1012 AFLNSLIDSYCDYYL
+1012 SLLNSLIDSYADYYL
-1027 TQYSKNRLNYT
+1027 AQYTKYRLNYA
-1038 DAQKKDSLLNS
+1038 DAQKRESILNGETR
-1049 DKKQICEILK
+1049 QICEVLK
-1059 DITILNKTD
+1059 DIAILNKTD

-1077 SLKPQDAEVTKEKIK
+1077 NLKPAEADVTKEKIRE
-1092 QNPYQ
+1092 NPYQ
-1097 DFNPREN
+1097 DFNPRES
-1104 YDKPTYTVRELED
+1104 YDKPSYSVRELED

-1122 YTKWLDA
+1122 YAHWESN
-1129 IKATFNDPGID
+1129 IKDLFNDPGID
-1140 QNLNMLSPEQ
+1140 QNLNMLSGEQ
-1150 KIFAL
+1150 KILAI
-1155 SFKSGSTNVTVDN
+1155 SFKNGSAKITSDN
-1168 SRMLRDVINTLS
+1168 CRMMRDIINTLS

-1187 LTAADMASVF
+1187 LTASDFASVF
-1197 SKPMGV
+1197 NKPMNV
-1203 DEAKT
+1203 EEAKN
-1208 AFDSFI
+1208 AFNQFI